1 MGAISLLAVLALV
14 AYEQGQ
20 RGSPRTAAVLRVRRM
35 IARDAPGE
43 TRDAMGCVSV
53 SQCTSVS
60 LRFPGEPSSA
70 ALEDV
75 VKFVA

>member
-1 MGAISLLAVLALV
+1 MGAISLLALV

-70 ALEDV
+70 ALPLEDV